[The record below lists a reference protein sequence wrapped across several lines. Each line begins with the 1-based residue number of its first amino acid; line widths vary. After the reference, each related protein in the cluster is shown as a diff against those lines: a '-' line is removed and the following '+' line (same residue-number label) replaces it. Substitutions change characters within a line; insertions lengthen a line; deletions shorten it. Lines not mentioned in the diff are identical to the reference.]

1 MGRQYMTLGYYSGF
15 DDFFK
20 AKLEVMDFEQNH
32 VWGDTKLIRSLVK
45 EQKLDDE
52 NDLENLAQLLKDE
65 GLLNFTGHLVKG
77 QTLDLAL
84 RHFKSIE
91 LPLREDE
98 KRFATAWGTI
108 HKLPAT
114 RGGKLKRQVKL
125 PIGTYDEGT
134 NIQQILLDLKP
145 AFPLFD
151 IDMALEEGVNKMLLV
166 RREDNLSATQDPADT
181 VSPAQE

>member
-20 AKLEVMDFEQNH
+20 AKLEVMDFEQNP
-32 VWGDTKLIRSLVK
+32 VWGNTKTIRALVK
-45 EQKLDDE
+45 ERQLSSE
-52 NDLENLAQLLKDE
+52 NDLEGLAQLLKEE
-65 GLLNFTGHLVKG
+65 GLLHSTGHLVSG

-84 RHFKSIE
+84 RHFTSIE

-98 KRFATAWGTI
+98 KRFATAWTTI
-108 HKLPAT
+108 HKLQAT
-114 RGGKLKRQVKL
+114 KSGHLKRSVKL

-134 NIQQILLDLKP
+134 PIRQLLTDLQP

-151 IDMALEEGVNKMLLV
+151 ISKALAEGVNKMLLV
-166 RREDNLSATQDPADT
+166 RREDHLKASD
-181 VSPAQE
+181 S

>member
-32 VWGDTKLIRSLVK
+32 VWGDTKLIRALVK
-45 EQKLDDE
+45 EKKLDDE
-52 NDLENLAQLLKDE
+52 NDLENLAQILKDE

-84 RHFKSIE
+84 RHLTSIE

-98 KRFATAWGTI
+98 KRFATAWTTI
-108 HKLPAT
+108 HKLPTTPA
-114 RGGKLKRQVKL
+114 GKLKRPVKL
-125 PIGTYDEGT
+125 PIGSYDEGSL
-134 NIQQILLDLKP
+134 IRQILLDLKP

-166 RREDNLSATQDPADT
+166 RREDNLNTMQESAATASQD
-181 VSPAQE
+181 Q